1 MIKLKNN
8 LFYIFLAFISIIT
21 ASNAQTYMK
30 TNIPYNG
37 IPLYDITES
46 VIYMNYNPP
55 QPKCNGWEG
64 SNFYQRRLWV
74 TTNETETNPSLT
86 TKINNSGMKLH
97 IYHPK
102 VNANRNAS
110 ESPLPVIV
118 FGYGGGFLN
127 PYTVLNSGFSASADT
142 AIQKW
147 FAERGF
153 IVVAPEYRIGI
164 NLFDAELSQRAVWRA
179 VQDIRKVIRKSKNL
193 NTTDYSV
200 DRFKPVTYV
209 GYSSGAFIGLHNLY
223 LNESNRTESTRAGF
237 EVESNIWYREYMRLP
252 FMTYDLGTL
261 DEPLGGATTDTDM
274 SNQTVQDITV
284 AISGAIGD
292 INWISTNT
300 NPKPKALY
308 LIHHPEDG
316 VVPYNS
322 GFAYMN
328 FELFNSKKF
337 KYPVVFGSNFINNM
351 YQADSSVKPKLYK
364 YTTVK
369 ANCFGVNNCIEGNAG
384 TAVGPLRMKTWYH
397 YPTEDKAKNLPLM
410 DSILEFIKA
419 SIYNILNPNNPVAL
433 KGTIVDGNKEE
444 AKELATTSVDIYPN
458 PVTGDIMNITAIEDG
473 TPYFIYNALGQVV
486 GSGKLEN
493 GTIAVAK
500 LSQGT
505 YILKVITKDQDV
517 VKQFIKQ

>member
-1 MIKLKNN
+1 MIKIKNN

-21 ASNAQTYMK
+21 ASNAQTYIK
-30 TNIPYNG
+30 TQILYKGNY
-37 IPLYDITES
+37 LYDIKES
-46 VIYMNYNPP
+46 VIDMKYNPP
-55 QPKCNGWEG
+55 QPKCNGAEG
-64 SNFYQRRLWV
+64 NVYQNRLWV
-74 TTNETETNPSLT
+74 TTNETETNPYLI
-86 TKINNSGMKLH
+86 TKINNVGMKLH

-102 VNANRNAS
+102 VIVGRTAS

-127 PYTVLNSGFSASADT
+127 PYTILNSGFGADT

-164 NLFDAELSQRAVWRA
+164 NLFDVELSRRAVWRA
-179 VQDIRKVIRKSKNL
+179 VQDIRKVIRKSKYL

-200 DRFKPVTYV
+200 DRSKPVTYV

-223 LNESNRTESTRAGF
+223 LNESNRPESTKAGF
-237 EVESNIWYREYMRLP
+237 VVESNIWYKEGGYMQLP

-261 DEPLGGATTDTDM
+261 DEPEGGATTDTDM

-292 INWISTNT
+292 INWISTKT

-322 GFAYMN
+322 GFAYKN

-337 KYPVVFGSNFINNM
+337 VYPKVFGSNVINNM
-351 YQADSSVKPKLYK
+351 YQ
-364 YTTVK
+364 
-369 ANCFGVNNCIEGNAG
+369 GG
-384 TAVGPLRMKTWYH
+384 
-397 YPTEDKAKNLPLM
+397 
-410 DSILEFIKA
+410 
-419 SIYNILNPNNPVAL
+419 
-433 KGTIVDGNKEE
+433 
-444 AKELATTSVDIYPN
+444 
-458 PVTGDIMNITAIEDG
+458 
-473 TPYFIYNALGQVV
+473 
-486 GSGKLEN
+486 
-493 GTIAVAK
+493 
-500 LSQGT
+500 
-505 YILKVITKDQDV
+505 
-517 VKQFIKQ
+517 